1 MLWLVALFPLF
12 AAVIVHASPMQR
24 RPALGAAGL
33 GVLLATL
40 LLTVFAGLEGWVGR
54 FAWSTPLQF
63 EVVLTSRSVV
73 MALLVPVIALPVLA
87 YAAAHERLQGLNRLV
102 SLLLLFVGAMLLL
115 VIAADLIT
123 LLIGWELVGACSWA
137 LIGHERQRVSHAAS
151 ARYAFVMTRFGDLGL
166 FVAAMVVFRD
176 TGTFAFAALE
186 TLGGPQQTILVAG
199 LVLSAASK
207 SGQLPFAPWLFR
219 AMDGPTSV
227 SALLHSATMVAAGA
241 YLLIRLE
248 PTLAQMPWFGPAT
261 IGIGLAT
268 ALAGGLTALL
278 QPHAKKLLAA
288 STSAHYGLMFVAVG
302 AGYPEIALLHLVAHA
317 ALKALLFLSAGIA
330 GRQAV
335 SFHLT
340 KMGFGRVLP
349 VTALATAVGGLALA
363 GIPPLGA
370 AWTKEM
376 VVTAAGHFSP
386 WLAFAVMLAGALSAA
401 YAMRFVY
408 SAYGPSANDSSAT
421 SRTTETIATGSLAAT
436 SLALALLWLPGIQ
449 QALGGWF
456 ATPFPA
462 PPAWET
468 IGSLLTVGVGL
479 YGGLMIARQHPALGA
494 SGALASCADWLGLP
508 FAIERL
514 IGRPIQALAQ
524 RCAGFDDAVIDGA
537 VRRVGAGGLFTARVA
552 YRGLDRLADGLPE
565 GANRWLALSGDDS
578 RRFQTGLSHH
588 YLAFM
593 AAGAVVLAI
602 ILFAGR

>member
-1 MLWLVALFPLF
+1 MLWLVALFPLL
-12 AAVIVHASPMQR
+12 AAVIVHASPMR
-24 RPALGAAGL
+24 NRATLGASGC
-33 GVLLATL
+33 GVLLVTL
-40 LLTVFAGLEGWVGR
+40 VLTVFAGLEGWVGR
-54 FAWSTPLQF
+54 IAWSIPLQF
-63 EVVLTSRSVV
+63 EVALTTSSVV
-73 MALLVPVIALPVLA
+73 MALLVSVIALPVLA
-87 YAAAHERLQGLNRLV
+87 YAAVHERRRDLNRLV

-137 LIGHERQRVSHAAS
+137 LIGHERQHASRAAS
-151 ARYAFVMTRFGDLGL
+151 ARYAFVMTRLGDLGL
-166 FVAAMVVFRD
+166 FVAAMVAFSDR
-176 TGTFAFAALE
+176 GTFAFAAIE
-186 TLGGPQQTILVAG
+186 TLGAPQKTILVAG
-199 LVLSAASK
+199 LLLSAASK
-207 SGQLPFAPWLFR
+207 SGQIPFAPWLFR

-248 PTLAQMPWFGPAT
+248 PTLAQVPWFGPAA
-261 IGIGLAT
+261 ICIGLGT
-268 ALAGGLTALL
+268 ALAGGLTAML

-302 AGYPEIALLHLVAHA
+302 AGYPAVALTHLVAHA
-317 ALKALLFLSAGIA
+317 FFKALLFLSAGVA
-330 GRQAV
+330 GREAD
-335 SFHLT
+335 SFYLT

-349 VTALATAVGGLALA
+349 ITASATAVGGFALA

-386 WLAFAVMLAGALSAA
+386 WLAFVVMLAGALSAA

-408 SAYGPSANDSSAT
+408 SAYGVAVNDTSAT
-421 SRTTETIATGSLAAT
+421 TRTTETIAISSLAAAC
-436 SLALALLWLPGIQ
+436 LALSLYWLPGIQ
-449 QALGGWF
+449 QTLGAWL
-456 ATPFPA
+456 ATSFPT
-462 PPAWET
+462 PPPWET
-468 IGSLLTVGVGL
+468 IGSLLTVGFGL
-479 YGGLMIARQHPALGA
+479 YTGLLIARKHPALGEDGPVSA
-494 SGALASCADWLGLP
+494 YADWLGLP
-508 FAIERL
+508 FAINRVVER
-514 IGRPIQALAQ
+514 PFSALTQ
-524 RCAGFDDAVIDGA
+524 HCATFDDAVIDGT
-537 VRRVGAGGLFTARVA
+537 VRRAGASGLFAARVA

-565 GANRWLALSGDDS
+565 GVTRWLALSGEDS